1 MASSPRVPCVQETA
15 RQDRYI
21 KEGFNVTGTPQTV
34 VDDICGGQSIPD
46 DGGTPGNIGNVAIV
60 GSTSC
65 AVGFSGTYYL
75 VPEPAIP
82 NYTVAWSVDTG
93 ATITGTPTGES
104 AEINFTAAGTTTI
117 TAVITDSDAA
127 ASDSPKTVTL
137 AVTVTA

>member
-34 VDDICGGQSIPD
+34 VDVVCGGQSIPD
-46 DGGTPGNIGNVAIV
+46 DGGTPGNIGNVAIA
-60 GSTSC
+60 GSTAC
-65 AVGFSGTYYL
+65 NVGFSGTYYL
-75 VPEPAIP
+75 VPEPAAADA
-82 NYTVAWSVDTG
+82 TFAWSVDTG
-93 ATITGTPTGES
+93 ATVTAPNTNES

-117 TAVITDSDAA
+117 TCVITSATAA
-127 ASDSPKTVTL
+127 DSPVTVTL